1 MKKERNGETKR
12 GRKLKSIFF
21 LSAISISLSSFSL
34 LPLTTALAAEEWP
47 TRTITVINGSAV
59 GGFVD
64 IIARPFAHEMSKVL
78 GVPIM
83 VTSITGGGGGIAAQ
97 NVFQAPGDGYTW
109 QAQGAQIRVM
119 GVMGYHDSGSKDWYV
134 LPLVGYLA
142 AFVVKED
149 SPYKTFPDLLEAMKK
164 NPDKIPFGCSY
175 LSSGWG
181 VMMGIFKKATGLW
194 GRYIPYGG
202 GAPTLVALLSGD
214 IQFAMNGVGEQAELL
229 RAKKIRALAVFHD
242 KPYYLK
248 GYGDIPAITDF
259 LPELKPYL
267 PHPAWTSFSLRSN
280 TPKPILKKI
289 DEAYLKVVHTK
300 PMEEFYERSICFPMG
315 MVDDEA
321 QKLYHRQT
329 SLESWLLYDAGL
341 AKRSPADFGIPKP

>member
-1 MKKERNGETKR
+1 MGHERGLEKR
-12 GRKLKSIFF
+12 RGGRLGNLGMLFVVSIFLGSF
-21 LSAISISLSSFSL
+21 LL
-34 LPLTTALAAEEWP
+34 LPLATALAAEDWP
-47 TRTITVINGSAV
+47 TRAITVINGSAV

-64 IIARPFAHEMSKVL
+64 TVARPFAHEMSKVL

-97 NVFQAPGDGYTW
+97 NVYQASADGYTW

-119 GVMGYHDSGSKDWYV
+119 GVMGYHESGPKDWYA

-142 AFVVKED
+142 AFVVRED
-149 SPYKTFPDLLEAMKK
+149 SPYKSFPDLLEAMKK

-175 LSSGWG
+175 LSTAWG
-181 VMMGIFKKATGLW
+181 VMMGIFRKATGLW
-194 GRYIPYGG
+194 GRHIPYNG

-229 RAKKIRALAVFHD
+229 RGKKIRALAVFHD

-248 GYGDIPAITDF
+248 GYGEIPAITTF
-259 LPELKPYL
+259 VPELKPYL
-267 PHPAWTSFSLRSN
+267 PYLSWTSFSFRSN

-289 DEAYLKVVHTK
+289 DETYLKVVHTK
-300 PMEEFYERSICFPMG
+300 PMEEFYERSLCFPLG
-315 MVDDEA
+315 IVGDDA

-329 SLESWLLYDAGL
+329 STDSWLLYEAGL
-341 AKRSPADFGIPKP
+341 TKRSPVDFGIPKP